1 MLTVQ
6 RWIAGLARRLEQ
18 VLLVVA
24 GVLLIYLSIVLLL
37 QVLFRYVLQLPLPW
51 SEESARFAM
60 VWFGMLAAGVA
71 AYRGLHFNFRWGT
84 FWLPPRLRW
93 CLRQVWNL
101 ATIALLVVVYVQS
114 LRYLEIVANQ
124 TAPGTEL
131 NMRIPHASVTVG
143 AIAMLL
149 VYVCDVLDAAC
160 GAITGQTFSVREQ
173 REALM
178 DGELEGGPTAT
189 V

>member
-1 MLTVQ
+1 
-6 RWIAGLARRLEQ
+6 
-18 VLLVVA
+18 VLLV
-24 GVLLIYLSIVLLL
+24 YLSIVLFL

-84 FWLPPRLRW
+84 LWMPPRARLW
-93 CLRQVWNL
+93 LRQILNVV
-101 ATIALLVVVYVQS
+101 TIALLIVVYFQS

-143 AIAMLL
+143 AIGMLL

-160 GAITGQTFSVREQ
+160 RAITGQTFSVREE

-178 DGELEGGPTAT
+178 DRELAGGPTVT
-189 V
+189 L